1 MIMEQKYDYST
12 VIAAYKAE
20 IPRLNELIKPYGLEA
35 SESCVYFSHGDDNV
49 KITVYD
55 KIAYT
60 ATLHLVLSPVPMAA
74 EKIFEDSVIVDA
86 IKQYK
91 DNAAYIEKFQAE
103 TGIIVKNKPSVTMY
117 KQDRYDDLWYDD
129 RAMGLVKL
137 WITMADLAK
146 YLDQL
151 KDRPE
156 FKTYKHYI
164 LDIIRRG
171 YSGRNGAPSPTSEI
185 LVAPFDKFV
194 ERCYNKKLEQK
205 YNDLAVDLIQEAL
218 GTKHKGK

>member
-1 MIMEQKYDYST
+1 MEQKYDYAA
-12 VIAAYKAE
+12 VAAAYKAE

-35 SESCVYFSHGDDNV
+35 AESCVYFSYGDDKV
-49 KITVYD
+49 KITLYD
-55 KIAYT
+55 KVVYNAV
-60 ATLHLVLSPVPMAA
+60 LHLVLSPVPMAA
-74 EKIFEDSVIVDA
+74 EKIFEDSVIVNA
-86 IKQYK
+86 IQRYK

-117 KQDRYDDLWYDD
+117 SQDRYEDLWYDD

-137 WITMADLAK
+137 YITMADLAK

-151 KDRPE
+151 KDKPE

>member
-20 IPRLNELIKPYGLEA
+20 IPRLNELIKPYGLAA
-35 SESCVYFSHGDDNV
+35 SECCVYFRPGDDKV
-49 KITVYD
+49 KITIYD
-55 KIAYT
+55 KIAYNGI
-60 ATLHLVLSPVPMAA
+60 LYMELSPVPMSA
-74 EKIFEDSVIVDA
+74 EKIFEDSVIVNA
-86 IKQYK
+86 IQLYK
-91 DNAAYIEKFQAE
+91 DNAAYIEKFQAD
-103 TGIIVKNKPSVTMY
+103 TGIIVRNKPSVTMY
-117 KQDRYDDLWYDD
+117 MQDRYDNLWYDE
-129 RAMGLVKL
+129 RAAGLIKL
-137 WITMADLAK
+137 YITMADLAK

-151 KDRPE
+151 KDKPE

-164 LDIIRRG
+164 LDIIRRT

-185 LVAPFDKFV
+185 LIAPFDKFV

-218 GTKHKGK
+218 GSKHKGK

>member
-1 MIMEQKYDYST
+1 MIMEQKYDYSA
-12 VIAAYKAE
+12 VLAAYKAE

-35 SESCVYFSHGDDNV
+35 SESGVYFSYGDDKV
-49 KITVYD
+49 KITIYD
-55 KIAYT
+55 KVVYNAVIY
-60 ATLHLVLSPVPMAA
+60 LWLSPVPILA

-103 TGIIVKNKPSVTMY
+103 TGIMVKNKPSVTMY

-129 RAMGLVKL
+129 RAAGLIKL
-137 WITMADLAK
+137 YITMADLAK

-151 KDRPE
+151 KDKPE

-171 YSGRNGAPSPTSEI
+171 YSGRKGAPSPTSEI

-205 YNDLAVDLIQEAL
+205 YNDMAVDLIQEAL

>member
-1 MIMEQKYDYST
+1 MEQKYDYST
-12 VIAAYKAE
+12 VTAAYKAE

-55 KIAYT
+55 KIVYT
-60 ATLHLVLSPVPMAA
+60 ATLHLVLSPVPMPA

-86 IKQYK
+86 IQRYK
-91 DNAAYIEKFQAE
+91 DNAAYIEKFQAD

-117 KQDRYDDLWYDD
+117 SQDRYEDLWYDD

-151 KDRPE
+151 KDKPE

>member
-20 IPRLNELIKPYGLEA
+20 ISRLNELIKPYGLEA
-35 SESCVYFSHGDDNV
+35 SESCVYFSQGDDKV
-49 KITVYD
+49 KITIYD
-55 KIAYT
+55 KIAYLGV
-60 ATLHLVLSPVPMAA
+60 LHLELSPVPMPA
-74 EKIFEDSVIVDA
+74 EKIFDDSVIVDA
-86 IKQYK
+86 IQRYK
-91 DNAAYIEKFQAE
+91 DNAAYIEKFQTE

-117 KQDRYDDLWYDD
+117 TQDRYNDLWYDE
-129 RAMGLVKL
+129 RAMGLIKL

-151 KDRPE
+151 KDKPE

-171 YSGRNGAPSPTSEI
+171 YSGRTGAPSPTTEI

-218 GTKHKGK
+218 GSKHKGK

>member
-1 MIMEQKYDYST
+1 MIIMEQKYDYST
-12 VIAAYKAE
+12 VTAAYKAE
-20 IPRLNELIKPYGLEA
+20 IPRLNELLAPYGLEA
-35 SESCVYFSHGDDNV
+35 SECGVYFTYGDDNV
-49 KITVYD
+49 KITIYD
-55 KIAYT
+55 KNAYHGI
-60 ATLHLVLSPVPMAA
+60 LYLWLSPVPMAA

-86 IKQYK
+86 IQRYK

-103 TGIIVKNKPSVTMY
+103 TGIIVKNKPSVTN
-117 KQDRYDDLWYDD
+117 RYENLWYDD
-129 RAMGLVKL
+129 RSAGLIKL
-137 WITMADLAK
+137 YITMADLAK

-151 KDRPE
+151 KDKPE

-171 YSGRNGAPSPTSEI
+171 YSGRNGAPSPASEI

-218 GTKHKGK
+218 GSKHKGK

>member
-12 VIAAYKAE
+12 VTAAYKAE
-20 IPRLNELIKPYGLEA
+20 IPRLNELLKPYGLEA
-35 SESCVYFSHGDDNV
+35 SECCVYFRSGDDKV

-55 KIAYT
+55 KNAYHGI
-60 ATLHLVLSPVPMAA
+60 LYLDLSPVPMSAD
-74 EKIFEDSVIVDA
+74 KIFEDSVIVKA
-86 IKQYK
+86 IQQYK
-91 DNAAYIEKFQAE
+91 DNAAYIEKFQSE
-103 TGIIVKNKPSVTMY
+103 TGIIVKNTPSVTMY
-117 KQDRYDDLWYDD
+117 TQDRYDNLWYDE
-129 RAMGLVKL
+129 RATGLIKL

-151 KDRPE
+151 KDKPE

-171 YSGRNGAPSPTSEI
+171 YSGRNGAPSPTTEI

-218 GTKHKGK
+218 GSKHKGK

>member
-1 MIMEQKYDYST
+1 MEQKYDYSA
-12 VIAAYKAE
+12 VRDAYKAE
-20 IPRLNELIKPYGLEA
+20 IPRLNELIKPYGLEV
-35 SESCVYFSHGDDNV
+35 SESCVYFHPGDDKV
-49 KITVYD
+49 KITIYD
-55 KIAYT
+55 KIVYLGVLY
-60 ATLHLVLSPVPMAA
+60 LHLSPVPMSA
-74 EKIFEDSVIVDA
+74 EKIFEDSVIVNA
-86 IKQYK
+86 IQQYK

-103 TGIIVKNKPSVTMY
+103 TGIMVKNKPSVTMY
-117 KQDRYDDLWYDD
+117 NQDRYDHLWYDD
-129 RAMGLVKL
+129 RATGLIKIY
-137 WITMADLAK
+137 ITMADLAK

-151 KDRPE
+151 KDKLE

-171 YSGRNGAPSPTSEI
+171 YSGRKGAPSPTTEI

-218 GTKHKGK
+218 GSKHKGK

>member
-35 SESCVYFSHGDDNV
+35 SASGVYFNYGDDKV
-49 KITVYD
+49 KITLYD
-55 KIAYT
+55 KIVYNAVIY
-60 ATLHLVLSPVPMAA
+60 LWLSPVPIPA

-91 DNAAYIEKFQAE
+91 ENAAYIEKFQAE

-129 RAMGLVKL
+129 RAAGLIKL
-137 WITMADLAK
+137 YITMADLAK

-151 KDRPE
+151 KDKPE

-171 YSGRNGAPSPTSEI
+171 YSGRKGAPSPASEI

-194 ERCYNKKLEQK
+194 ERCYNKKMEQK

-218 GTKHKGK
+218 GSKRKGN

>member
-1 MIMEQKYDYST
+1 MEQKYDYST
-12 VIAAYKAE
+12 VTAAYKAE
-20 IPRLNELIKPYGLEA
+20 IPRLNELLKPYGLEA
-35 SESCVYFSHGDDNV
+35 SESCVYFSHGDDKV
-49 KITVYD
+49 RITIYD
-55 KIAYT
+55 KISYMGV
-60 ATLHLVLSPVPMAA
+60 LHLDLSPVPMSAD
-74 EKIFEDSVIVDA
+74 KIFEDDVIVKA
-86 IKQYK
+86 IQQYN

-117 KQDRYDDLWYDD
+117 TQDRYDNMWYDE
-129 RAMGLVKL
+129 RAMGLIKM

-151 KDRPE
+151 KDKPE

-171 YSGRNGAPSPTSEI
+171 YNGRNGAPSPTTEI

-194 ERCYNKKLEQK
+194 ERCYNKKMEQK
-205 YNDLAVDLIQEAL
+205 YNDMAVDLIQEAL
-218 GTKHKGK
+218 GSKRKEK

>member
-1 MIMEQKYDYST
+1 MEQKYDYSA
-12 VIAAYKAE
+12 VITAYKAE

-35 SESCVYFSHGDDNV
+35 SECGVYFHPGDDKV
-49 KITVYD
+49 TIPIYD
-55 KIAYT
+55 KIVHNGILYMR
-60 ATLHLVLSPVPMAA
+60 LSPVPMSA
-74 EKIFEDSVIVDA
+74 EKIFEDSVIVNA
-86 IKQYK
+86 IQQYK

-103 TGIIVKNKPSVTMY
+103 TGIIVKHKPSVTMY
-117 KQDRYDDLWYDD
+117 TQDRYDNLWYDE
-129 RAMGLVKL
+129 RAAGLIKID
-137 WITMADLAK
+137 ITMADLAK

-164 LDIIRRG
+164 LDIIRRA
-171 YSGRNGAPSPTSEI
+171 YSGRSGAPSPTTVI

-218 GTKHKGK
+218 GSKHKGK

>member
-1 MIMEQKYDYST
+1 MIMEQKYDYVAVT
-12 VIAAYKAE
+12 AAYKAE
-20 IPRLNELIKPYGLEA
+20 IPRLNELLAPYGLEA
-35 SESCVYFSHGDDNV
+35 SESCVYFSYGDDKV
-49 KITVYD
+49 KITLYD
-55 KIAYT
+55 KVVYNAV
-60 ATLHLVLSPVPMAA
+60 LHLVLSPVPMAA

-117 KQDRYDDLWYDD
+117 KQDRYEDLWYDD